1 MTTENDIFVRL
12 SEKIGVV
19 GYPRYVEILKN
30 QLTQE
35 EAELTVALTEAKTLE
50 ELKQK
55 LQIDSKTLPAKIDN
69 VMKKR
74 FVVRNEE
81 GKYVIPQMPRFFPRI
96 NDTPVLKKLWFDFF
110 HSGDYCEIDVAHMTA
125 RHALRPHL
133 RSHKI
138 IPAKQALL
146 ASTNLDRSQILWY
159 EDMEGI
165 FRRAKRIA
173 QGGLQP
179 DGTLSQNEGCGCRR
193 YWGTCGAPGGCTA
206 WEWQPDEWGEGTPQG
221 LPFGGRGL
229 CSVEQALDATY
240 KMEDFGLINLSPN
253 TAQINSTCR
262 CCECCCEII
271 HGFKKLANIWELLS
285 PSRYLA
291 VIDTEK
297 CQGCQ
302 TCIERCHFDAIEM
315 RKVPG
320 SKKMKAFIINE
331 HCMGCGLCIY
341 KCPHQAMRFELIR
354 PPEHIPTITT
364 KELFR
369 GRVH

>member
-50 ELKQK
+50 ELKQP

-81 GKYVIPQMPRFFPRI
+81 GKYAIPQMPRFFPRI

-206 WEWQPDEWGEGTPQG
+206 WE
-221 LPFGGRGL
+221 
-229 CSVEQALDATY
+229 
-240 KMEDFGLINLSPN
+240 
-253 TAQINSTCR
+253 
-262 CCECCCEII
+262 
-271 HGFKKLANIWELLS
+271 
-285 PSRYLA
+285 
-291 VIDTEK
+291 
-297 CQGCQ
+297 
-302 TCIERCHFDAIEM
+302 
-315 RKVPG
+315 
-320 SKKMKAFIINE
+320 
-331 HCMGCGLCIY
+331 
-341 KCPHQAMRFELIR
+341 
-354 PPEHIPTITT
+354 
-364 KELFR
+364 
-369 GRVH
+369 